1 MSSSP
6 KRKRP
11 AHKAHS
17 SPSKVQPSKSY
28 RSPAPPRYVPS
39 KIVLSLPEY
48 FDVNQKAF
56 FNQYIGEP
64 FLEQKAKRG
73 VRHKNAMSWVY
84 DIFMN
89 DFLKATY
96 PNHDLTDEDKQ
107 WYWRKIGGAVY
118 AYLYNHTKRSSNGV
132 TAKVVQPKSRA
143 YAHDFWRRENMEAYQ
158 MAVAAY
164 IEGHPD
170 EAVDGALSFGKMRSV
185 STAAFKLLPKETQ
198 DKWRKIAK
206 DDLATVRALQWLG
219 DTDARVR
226 YIKNFFKAL
235 DTLLKEG
242 ESVAGIKLV
251 AVALSEKPDGGYQI
265 SRHSAGGVGD
275 LLKATSLIQF
285 CSTMKEWFESQTEG
299 GQVVNGAPKPTVYP
313 DYSRSKF
320 PRLPEFAGLHLVEL
334 QVILRLYM
342 AGLWQYQGGGR
353 RVPWAKITLNRDKYI
368 HQARLPPGA
377 VVKDPGSLTIVEVLV
392 LLNYFLLC
400 QEEQIPLDK
409 TFQYLAVEVADPIEP
424 TESEE
429 TKRELIEDPTKGKT
443 YWLVTYEDTVTKCH
457 ASKGMVYYTE
467 EQIRYAHFVATGQE
481 ESSAPDDWNSL
492 PFGDDI
498 TTHAVFVAEEKAQV
512 LALADQLPQ
521 LNKQRAYDL
530 VNLTNEH
537 QSHFPASDSLGL
549 WGLELTPPSIIPAAP
564 PSSTETDYFNTMWPP
579 REYFQSPS
587 SSPPEGRFSYI
598 EDWQKFVVER
608 SSKGAFHEPSGTSMG
623 GETGIGWLSRPL
635 LKFLFAFSAL
645 RGDFAPSE
653 ELPSDYDKSCLP
665 LGEWDRLL
673 GWVDELIL
681 VLREDIA
688 ILSRTSGERAKGLLH
703 TIPDHSSDEELTVQP
718 LASTFSAH
726 SDPVP
731 TGSTSLSTHDSRV
744 STPESTF
751 QAPRPTGSPSATQS
765 RTPTEKPKRNPKANS
780 TAAAKKSRKPTLPP
794 VAFHAESGPPSPES
808 EEVDYD
814 TLDKTSQDDEDN
826 SFDLFNLSRQQDS
839 TPRESPRASVSAK
852 EKLPAGIDDTAIG
865 TPTSQAFDVNIRA
878 IWLPVEHVFGTA
890 RPLPLPKPELY
901 KVKSFNEA
909 GSKLKNLDTHAKSL
923 IKQWRSFA
931 GEHMHSPEPSAHVCV
946 SPFSPAQKP
955 LVEYLLNRQH
965 AWKLAENLAPSVFN
979 FIFHFKSLIRESV
992 YTYGSIERTIELKR
1006 YMSAAES
1013 DLEAVEARLAES
1025 RFVISQLRLYCDE
1038 LSIFHSLATEWYNHL
1053 EGTWLHKD
1061 VPSKTADLLELAK
1074 AQMLWTHRTVARRGV
1089 CTVNREK
1096 TSLKLPPGE
1105 GLVDIWYTFGCPQVS
1120 DEPSSL
1126 RGLLSLTPAPPQPS
1140 NEMGARDLSA
1150 NGTTSDPVPLN
1161 KTREV
1166 PVITALRGHSTL
1178 EQDSESSDFV
1188 IEREIRVDIQ
1198 NPALGSPDSESE
1210 SNLPGATIDNLV
1222 SLTPSAPA
1230 PSLGRDG
1237 VGMST
1242 LAEETTPVADPPVLP
1257 TAPPVNTS
1265 LATATA
1271 TATAT
1276 ANVAVVPSG
1285 GYPAGGTS
1293 VNATEDSSAAEGA
1306 STAPTNTAPS
1316 ATAIASPTPPGDIE
1330 ESTESSTVMPTVTGP
1345 LSTSVEDQT
1354 TDNHNTPPKKAPRKS
1369 KAKPA
1374 PFENAMPEAAGK
1386 RTRSAS
1392 KRALEAKE
1400 TEAASAGRGKRR
1412 R

>member
-39 KIVLSLPEY
+39 KTVLSLPEY

-64 FLEQKAKRG
+64 FLEHKAKRG
-73 VRHKNAMSWVY
+73 VRHKNAMSWVF
-84 DIFMN
+84 DIFTS

-118 AYLYNHTKRSSNGV
+118 TYLYNHTKRSSNGV
-132 TAKVVQPKSRA
+132 TAKAIHAKSRA

-164 IEGHPD
+164 IEGHPN

-206 DDLATVRALQWLG
+206 DDLATVRALQ
-219 DTDARVR
+219 R
-226 YIKNFFKAL
+226 YIKSFFKAL
-235 DTLLKEG
+235 ETLLKEG

-265 SRHSAGGVGD
+265 SRHSAGSVGD
-275 LLKATSLIQF
+275 LLKATSLFQF

-299 GQVVNGAPKPTVYP
+299 GPVVNGAPKPTVYP

-320 PRLPEFAGLHLVEL
+320 PRLPDFAGLHLVEL
-334 QVILRLYM
+334 QAILRLYM

-353 RVPWAKITLNRDKYI
+353 RVPWTRIMANRDKYI
-368 HQARLPPGA
+368 HPTRLPLGA
-377 VVKDPGSLTIVEVLV
+377 VVKDPGSLTIVEVLI

-424 TESEE
+424 NESEE
-429 TKRELIEDPTKGKT
+429 TKRELIEDATKGKT
-443 YWLVTYEDTVTKCH
+443 YWLVTYENTVTKCH
-457 ASKGMVYYTE
+457 ASEGMVYTE

-481 ESSAPDDWNSL
+481 ESSVPDDWHSL
-492 PFGDDI
+492 PFGGDI
-498 TTHAVFVAEEKAQV
+498 TTGAVFVTEEKTQV

-537 QSHFPASDSLGL
+537 QAHFPASDSLGL
-549 WGLELTPPSIIPAAP
+549 WGLELAPPLAIPAAP
-564 PSSTETDYFNTMWPP
+564 PSSTETDYFNTIWPP

-598 EDWQKFVVER
+598 EDWRNFVIER
-608 SSKGAFHEPSGTSMG
+608 SSKGAFHEPSGTFMG
-623 GETGIGWLSRPL
+623 GDTGIGWLSRLL

-653 ELPSDYDKSCLP
+653 KLPSDYDQSRLP

-673 GWVDELIL
+673 GWIDGLAAT
-681 VLREDIA
+681 LREDIA
-688 ILSRTSGERAKGLLH
+688 ILSQTSGERAKGLLH
-703 TIPDHSSDEELTVQP
+703 TISDHSSDDELAVRPMT
-718 LASTFSAH
+718 STSSAH

-731 TGSTSLSTHDSRV
+731 SSSALSAHDSRL
-744 STPESTF
+744 STPEPTF
-751 QAPRPTGSPSATQS
+751 PVPRPTGSPSATRS
-765 RTPTEKPKRNPKANS
+765 RTPTVKPKRKPKAKS
-780 TAAAKKSRKPTLPP
+780 TAAAKKSRNSTLPP
-794 VAFHAESGPPSPES
+794 VAFYAGSGPPSPES
-808 EEVDYD
+808 EDVDYD
-814 TLDKTSQDDEDN
+814 TLDKTSQDDEDD
-826 SFDLFNLSRQQDS
+826 SFDLFNLSGQQDS
-839 TPRESPRASVSAK
+839 NPRESPRALVPAK
-852 EKLPAGIDDTAIG
+852 EKLPAGIHDAPVG
-865 TPTSQAFDVNIRA
+865 TPTNSSQAFNVNIRA

-890 RPLPLPKPELY
+890 RPLPLLKPELY

-923 IKQWRSFA
+923 IKQWKSFA
-931 GEHMHSPEPSAHVCV
+931 SEHIHSPDPAAHVRV
-946 SPFSPAQKP
+946 SSFSPAQQP

-965 AWKLAENLAPSVFN
+965 AWKLAESLAPSVFN

-1006 YMSAAES
+1006 YMSASES
-1013 DLEAVEARLAES
+1013 DLEAVEARLTES

-1038 LSIFHSLATEWYNHL
+1038 LSIFHSLATEWYNRL
-1053 EGTWLHKD
+1053 EGTWLHED
-1061 VPSKTADLLELAK
+1061 VSGKTADLLELAK

-1089 CTVNREK
+1089 CTANREK
-1096 TSLKLPPGE
+1096 TSSKLPPGE
-1105 GLVDIWYTFGCPQVS
+1105 GLVDIWYTFGCPQMS

-1126 RGLLSLTPAPPQPS
+1126 RGLLSLTPAPTPS
-1140 NEMGARDLSA
+1140 NEMGALDLTA
-1150 NGTTSDPVPLN
+1150 NGTTSDPAPLN
-1161 KTREV
+1161 KTPEV
-1166 PVITALRGHSTL
+1166 PVSTALRGHGTL
-1178 EQDSESSDFV
+1178 EQDGSSDFV
-1188 IEREIRVDIQ
+1188 IERQIRVDIQ
-1198 NPALGSPDSESE
+1198 KPPLASPSSESE
-1210 SNLPGATIDNLV
+1210 PGLPGATSIDLL
-1222 SLTPSAPA
+1222 SPPAPA
-1230 PSLGRDG
+1230 PLPGRDG

-1242 LAEETTPVADPPVLP
+1242 LAERTTPVADPPGLS
-1257 TAPPVNTS
+1257 TPPLVKTS
-1265 LATATA
+1265 LA

-1276 ANVAVVPSG
+1276 ANVAVVPLSG
-1285 GYPAGGTS
+1285 FPAGGTS
-1293 VNATEDSSAAEGA
+1293 VNTTQDSSEAEGSPA

-1316 ATAIASPTPPGDIE
+1316 AAVIASPTPPGSSE
-1330 ESTESSTVMPTVTGP
+1330 GSTESSTVMHTVTGP
-1345 LSTSVEDQT
+1345 FSTSIDDQT
-1354 TDNHNTPPKKAPRKS
+1354 TNNHDAPPKKAPRKS
-1369 KAKPA
+1369 KTKPV

-1400 TEAASAGRGKRR
+1400 AEVASVGRGKRR